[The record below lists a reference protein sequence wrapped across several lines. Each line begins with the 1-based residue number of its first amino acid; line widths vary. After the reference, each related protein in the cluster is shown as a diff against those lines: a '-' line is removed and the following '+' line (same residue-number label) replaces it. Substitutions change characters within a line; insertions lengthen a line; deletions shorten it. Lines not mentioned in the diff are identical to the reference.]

1 MADDRGAVE
10 ERILGGTT
18 ARRGDAVF
26 VRGLEGWSKLNSVYG
41 ICRWLGAD
49 ASVAG
54 AAQLALT
61 LTLAAGIVALWRGPA
76 PFARKAA
83 ALLTATLLATPYVYI
98 YDFPLLAAALAF
110 LYREKAFDRRGT
122 LLAAIAC
129 ACVAIFPWAHAATG
143 FLSTLAVAAII
154 CARTLE
160 ARSMRVVRVLFAGA
174 QVER

>member
-1 MADDRGAVE
+1 
-10 ERILGGTT
+10 
-18 ARRGDAVF
+18 
-26 VRGLEGWSKLNSVYG
+26 
-41 ICRWLGAD
+41 CRWLGAD

-54 AAQLALT
+54 AAQIALT
-61 LTLAAGIVALWRGPA
+61 LALAAGIVALWRSNA

-110 LYREKAFDRRGT
+110 LYREKAFDRRET

-143 FLSTLAVAAII
+143 FLATLATATIV
-154 CARTLE
+154 CMRTLE
-160 ARSMRVVRVLFAGA
+160 ALSMRVVRIPFARA